1 MSVNYQPSP
10 ISDSDIP
17 FGFVEADGVHDQ
29 AWQEQFQADEAS
41 LRNRGFTSD
50 FCGAW
55 NSFWQLIAREY
66 SPEIE
71 TRWNTPAAPLLESA
85 RLSYMALMSAAV
97 RADKSKARLRRFKCS
112 AALLWSYRSGELIP
126 DGEHDDPERRR
137 VQKNFARY
145 WRGENGWR
153 ACHRLQ
159 VATGLP
165 FFDRTRRTFK
175 GNEKAAE
182 AAFYTDSLTDLFGEI
197 VRRKNS
203 YRGTV
208 RVERFNRATREA
220 LALFR
225 REAAHKCEN
234 RETCQRPHLYAPEA
248 KTDSPEVKGNNS
260 KSGAAKKQRAKIIN
274 FAQAKE
280 KILSGIE
287 IATARANAGKMTAE
301 EADEL
306 ILLLAP
312 LVEIASSVRESSDG
326 TALNPSEDVTHPV
339 SADSPE
345 FVARGQNE
353 KSDFPQQNE
362 ETGEVHADKNIR
374 MEIQPEN
381 VTTDDFLAA
390 FVPDP
395 CEEINLRAF
404 KPKEAPESEERF
416 APRKERTFREALS
429 CADDLQKSLAELNK
443 TRGLYFVVNGG
454 GDRDDEIT
462 NFRACFAE
470 MDEKTLAEQH
480 AIFDAAPIPPTI
492 RVETRKSVHSY
503 WLLKPGATAAEWRE
517 LQARLIQYFKS
528 DPKIKNPSRVMRL
541 PGFNHVRY
549 SNGLLSYKPVVV
561 AAFDPTRKF
570 AIGELLAAFP
580 SVVKPRRPQPA
591 SSLDAFSDFEGRKRE
606 LGARIAAHPTAKHN
620 GRGKWDARAVCHD
633 GKGATGLFYDPSKNV
648 VWCNA
653 GCDIG
658 KISRAFG
665 LRSTGGIA

>member
-1 MSVNYQPSP
+1 MSAQPSP
-10 ISDSDIP
+10 ISDIS
-17 FGFVEADGVHDQ
+17 FGFTEADGVHEQ
-29 AWQEQFQADEAS
+29 AWQEKFQADEAT
-41 LRNRGFTSD
+41 LKNRDFTSD

-55 NSFWQLIAREY
+55 SAFWQLIAREY
-66 SPEIE
+66 SQEIE
-71 TRWNTPAAPLLESA
+71 ARWNTPAAPLIEAA
-85 RLSYMALMSAAV
+85 RSSYMALMSAAI

-112 AALLWSYRSGELIP
+112 AAFLWSYRSGELIP
-126 DGEHDDPERRR
+126 DGERNDPERRR
-137 VQKNFARY
+137 VKQNFARY

-159 VATGLP
+159 VITGLA

-175 GNEKAAE
+175 SNEKKAE

-203 YRGTV
+203 YRGTA

-225 REAAHKCEN
+225 RESAHECEN
-234 RETCQRPHLYAPEA
+234 REKCSRPHLYAPEA
-248 KTDSPEVKGNNS
+248 KTDSPEIKGNNS
-260 KSGAAKKQRAKIIN
+260 KSGAVKKQRATVIN

-280 KILSGIE
+280 KFLSGIE
-287 IATARANAGKMTAE
+287 IATARADAGQLTAE

-312 LVEIASSVRESSDG
+312 LVEIAAGVRESSDG
-326 TALNPSEDVTHPV
+326 KALNTSEDVAQTV
-339 SADSPE
+339 SAE
-345 FVARGQNE
+345 NQKFVARGQNE

-362 ETGEVHADKNIR
+362 KSAEVHADVFIR
-374 MEIQPEN
+374 MEVPPEN

-395 CEEINLRAF
+395 YEEINLRAF
-404 KPKEAPESEERF
+404 KPREAPEGEERF
-416 APRKERTFREALS
+416 SPSKKRTFREALS
-429 CADDLQKSLAELNK
+429 SADDLQKSLAELNR

-454 GDRDDEIT
+454 GDRDEEII

-470 MDEKTLAEQH
+470 MDDVPLVEQH
-480 AIFDAAPIPPTI
+480 AAFDAAPIPPTI
-492 RVETRKSVHSY
+492 RVETLKSVHGY
-503 WLLKPGATAAEWRE
+503 WLLQPGATAAEWRE
-517 LQARLIQYFKS
+517 LQARLIHYFKS

-591 SSLDAFSDFEGRKRE
+591 SSLDAFSDLEGRKRE

-653 GCDIG
+653 GCDLA
-658 KISRAFG
+658 KISSAFG
-665 LRSTGGIA
+665 LRTTGGVV

>member
-1 MSVNYQPSP
+1 MSAQPSP

-29 AWQEQFQADEAS
+29 AWQEQFQADEAT

-66 SPEIE
+66 SQEIE
-71 TRWNTPAAPLLESA
+71 ARWNTPAAPLLESA
-85 RLSYMALMSAAV
+85 RLSYMSLMSAAV
-97 RADKSKARLRRFKCS
+97 RADKSKARLRSFKCS
-112 AALLWSYRSGELIP
+112 AALLWSYRSGETVP
-126 DGEHDDPERRR
+126 DGELNDPERRR
-137 VQKNFARY
+137 VQQNFARY
-145 WRGENGWR
+145 WRGDNGWR

-159 VATGLP
+159 VITGLP
-165 FFDRTRRTFK
+165 FFDRSRRTFK

-182 AAFYTDSLTDLFGEI
+182 AAFYTDSLTDLLGEI

-203 YRGTV
+203 YRGTS
-208 RVERFNRATREA
+208 RVERFNRASREA

-234 RETCQRPHLYAPEA
+234 REACQRPHLYAPEA

-260 KSGAAKKQRAKIIN
+260 KSGAGKKQRATIIN

-280 KILSGIE
+280 KIKTGVE
-287 IATARANAGKMTAE
+287 IATARAGAGQLTAD

-312 LVEIASSVRESSDG
+312 LVEIAAGVRESSDG
-326 TALNPSEDVTHPV
+326 KAVKPLEDVTHPV

-353 KSDFPQQNE
+353 KCDFPQQNE
-362 ETGEVHADKNIR
+362 ESAEVHADVFIR
-374 MEIQPEN
+374 MEAHPEN

-390 FVPDP
+390 FVSDP
-395 CEEINLRAF
+395 CEEINFRAF
-404 KPKEAPESEERF
+404 APKEAPEGEERF
-416 APRKERTFREALS
+416 APCKKRVFRKALS
-429 CADDLQKSLAELNK
+429 CDSDLQKGLAELNQ
-443 TRGLYFVVNGG
+443 TRGLYFVVNSG
-454 GDRDDEIT
+454 GDRDAEIT

-480 AIFDAAPIPPTI
+480 AIFDAAPIPPLI
-492 RVETRKSVHSY
+492 RVETRKSVHAY
-503 WLLKPGATAAEWRE
+503 WPLKPGATASEWRE
-517 LQARLIQYFKS
+517 LQARLIHYFKS

-541 PGFNHVRY
+541 PGFNHVRHT
-549 SNGLLSYKPVVV
+549 NGLLDYKPVVV

-580 SVVKPRRPQPA
+580 PVLKPRPARPP
-591 SSLDAFSDFEGRKRE
+591 SSLDAFSDLEGSKKE
-606 LGARIAAHPTAKHN
+606 LGARIAAHSTAKRN
-620 GRGKWDARAVCHD
+620 GRGNWDCRAVCHD
-633 GKGATGLFYDPSKNV
+633 GRGSTGLFYDPSQNF

-653 GCDIG
+653 GCDLA

-665 LRSTGGIA
+665 VRSAGGAA